1 MPKFCAQ
8 RLTGGASCCCG
19 VRGRA
24 GLSADGDSG
33 CPGEEGDAAAAERF
47 GTDLQLLQ

>member
-1 MPKFCAQ
+1 MCAH
-8 RLTGGASCCCG
+8 RRTGGASCDCG
-19 VRGRA
+19 VRGA

-47 GTDLQLLQ
+47 GTDLQFRYLL